1 MAKVTNKDRYGNT
14 LTVDQMLKRFKKQ
27 VDREEIMIELRRRE
41 YFVPKSEKRRIK
53 SERHQRLMRKLEK
66 KANKNK
72 QYNQ

>member
-27 VDREEIMIELRRRE
+27 VEKEEIMIELRRRE
-41 YFVPKSEKRRIK
+41 CFVPKSLQRRIK

-66 KANKNK
+66 KRAK
-72 QYNQ
+72 QY